1 MYNLVDEVIAEIK
14 RDVHMDNLSALRE
27 LLEYLIKIP
36 NCEQKLKN
44 FLSEFPEL
52 REEFKDD

>member
-14 RDVHMDNLSALRE
+14 RDVHMDNLFALRE
-27 LLEYLIKIP
+27 LLEHLIKIP
-36 NCEQKLKN
+36 DCEHKIRS